1 MRELLDQIG
10 TVQSSAVSATTGQFT
25 ITHANAETSAQMR
38 LLPLSQS
45 GMLTHLGSNLP
56 TETFQLWID
65 AQVTVHPGY
74 MVTLNSVTYEIIS
87 VETYGVFESPDYH
100 KCLAQRMLST

>member
-10 TVQSSAVSATTGQFT
+10 TVQSSAVSATTSQFT
-25 ITHANAETSAQMR
+25 VTHSNAETSAQMR

-45 GMLTHLGSNLP
+45 SMLGTLGANIP

-65 AQVTVHPGY
+65 AQITVHPGY
-74 MVTLNSVTYEIIS
+74 VVTLNSVTYQVIS
-87 VETYGVFESPDYH
+87 VETYGTFEAPDYH
-100 KCLAQRMLST
+100 KCLVQRMMST